1 MTRLNSEKFGQV
13 YKIDFP
19 RSGTWRS
26 GETDPHSR
34 YFQPFNQHR
43 QLQISCRALAVF
55 LM

>member
-26 GETDPHSR
+26 GETDPITEL
-34 YFQPFNQHR
+34 
-43 QLQISCRALAVF
+43 QLTVLNR
-55 LM
+55 